1 MASSEGSDLMK
12 AILLDKTG
20 PIEQNPLRYSDYD
33 CPELSRDEVLIKIR
47 SCGVCRSN
55 LNVIEGVYSRLGIP
69 SKSPII
75 PGHEIIGVVE
85 EAGVDVGNLAVGDRV
100 GIQPLYSACG
110 RCEFCLS
117 GREHLCPT
125 RLITGETVDGGYAEY
140 IKGKADF
147 VYLVPR
153 DLKDDEAA
161 PLFCPGVTAYRA
173 VKQAGLFPSK
183 TVAIFG
189 IGGVGHVAVQFAKMT
204 GATVVAISRN
214 RRNLDL
220 ALRLG
225 ADRIL
230 TQDDNLVSE
239 MKNIGYA
246 DSAIVFAPSQ
256 EAIDRAQRITKPGG
270 TIVLGVSGDIKN
282 LMFFF
287 EKTIKGT
294 AIGTRLDMREVLQI
308 ASAGKIKISTQTFP
322 LSQAQDALRK
332 LKQGEIEGRA
342 VLLP

>member
-308 ASAGKIKISTQTFP
+308 ASAGKIKIFTQTFP

>member
-204 GATVVAISRN
+204 GATVVAISRK

>member
-1 MASSEGSDLMK
+1 MK

-246 DSAIVFAPSQ
+246 DSTIVFAPSQ

>member
-1 MASSEGSDLMK
+1 MK

-204 GATVVAISRN
+204 GATVVAISRK